1 MSKYVVYW
9 YDHLCDNFIRQSV
22 VEAKNMIDAGKHL
35 TNIHRKATIVDIM
48 RKPEGE
54 VIKEEKKMGI
64 DLTNKMSITL
74 NEDDIKEI
82 IAEYVSQQVWCG
94 SKITKENVQLIY
106 ENKEVGSQMD
116 PYKKP
121 CLKECVIKR

>member
-9 YDHLCDNFIRQSV
+9 YNHLGDNFIRRSV

-35 TNIHRKATIVDIM
+35 TNIHREATIVDIM

-54 VIKEEKKMGI
+54 VIKEEKKMSI
-64 DLTNKMSITL
+64 DLTKKMSITL

-82 IAEYVSQQVWCG
+82 IADYVSQQVWCG
-94 SKITKENVQLIY
+94 SKITKENVKFEYGVSEFGTQR
-106 ENKEVGSQMD
+106 EPDWS
-116 PYKKP
+116 PYI
-121 CLKECVIKR
+121 KECVIKV